1 MNSIVTTYAL
11 NHHLVCEIRSNALT
25 IFNFNE
31 ISSLCSNTL
40 KEHGVRS
47 VIVDLGKVEMIDSV
61 GVGLLARMKK
71 HLEEKGA
78 RMSICC
84 VTEGVHQV
92 FKLLDFHRRFEIYS
106 TVHEAA
112 A

>member
-1 MNSIVTTYAL
+1 MNSPVKTYSL
-11 NHHLVCEIRSNALT
+11 NRHLVCEIHSNALT

-31 ISSLCSNTL
+31 ISSLCSGTL
-40 KEHGVRS
+40 KEQGVRS

-71 HLEEKGA
+71 HLEEKGT

-84 VTEGVHQV
+84 VTDGVHQV
-92 FKLLDFHRRFEIYS
+92 FRLLDFHRRFDIYP